1 MERTPASLL
10 EKVRNPA
17 DQEAW
22 KRFVRLFTPLLY
34 SWTRQLGMPS
44 QDAADMVQDTMVVL
58 LQKLPRFSY
67 DPPKSFR
74 AWLRTILLNKWRDH
88 RRHCAVFVQHSGD
101 AALASL
107 PGPENGARLPLE
119 EAEYRE
125 HLISRALEVM
135 EAEFQ
140 PTTWKACWE
149 IVVAGRSPG
158 EVAVE
163 LGITT
168 NAVYVAK
175 SRVLR
180 RLRQELH
187 GLLD

>member
-1 MERTPASLL
+1 
-10 EKVRNPA
+10 
-17 DQEAW
+17 
-22 KRFVRLFTPLLY
+22 
-34 SWTRQLGMPS
+34 
-44 QDAADMVQDTMVVL
+44 
-58 LQKLPRFSY
+58 
-67 DPPKSFR
+67 
-74 AWLRTILLNKWRDH
+74 
-88 RRHCAVFVQHSGD
+88 
-101 AALASL
+101 
-107 PGPENGARLPLE
+107 
-119 EAEYRE
+119 
-125 HLISRALEVM
+125 M

-149 IVVAGRSPG
+149 IVVAGRSPE
-158 EVAVE
+158 EVAAE